1 MNKKSNQNNKASNKR
16 IDSILPL
23 IILFVLIAP
32 FFIYLCSMKE
42 IWFCD
47 EVYSYESANSGI
59 WFYENPMDNSGEW
72 LSGQVITDYL
82 TKGAKTFN
90 FIEIEKYLYTD
101 HVPLYFLIFRVVS
114 LINYGNLTKWTGL
127 SINIVCYLFS
137 AFFLYDFFKKVTKHN
152 YISAVSVAMIMIH
165 PMILSEATMIRMY
178 MMLTFETLLFL
189 HLAREKFYMDKKK
202 GLMVLKCFLLVA
214 VTSAGMLTHYYFW
227 IFVAVY
233 SFVFCIYLLI
243 SKKFKPLIAY
253 IITMIF
259 APGFVTLGFPL
270 VWKRTLFAKNSD
282 TPTMSA
288 ITSTIDRFKNTARF
302 KEISLMIINEFFPG
316 FGLNNKV
323 IAFIIL
329 FSVTVLVLAIVA
341 LICSLYLTKHKEEEE
356 KHIPFIIVITMLIYI
371 FAVGFTSVSLSIRY
385 LRNPIII
392 GFAALVAMI
401 IALAVPK
408 KGNFKVVSI
417 IALVIFS
424 LFFSFN
430 VYMSSKRDNI
440 EWLRARDVKDE
451 KNVLNTINK
460 KTVVVFSDTTDFKF
474 HCSFYDFRK
483 AGNLIRVDSNT
494 PYITSDCFESED
506 EIIVYCYRE
515 NNINDYCRFIENS
528 SNRTVISNTYV
539 GPSCYMN
546 VYSLKLS
553 E

>member
-189 HLAREKFYMDKKK
+189 HLAREKFFMDKKK
-202 GLMVLKCFLLVA
+202 GLMVLKSFLLVA

-243 SKKFKPLIAY
+243 SKKFKPLITY

-392 GFAALVAMI
+392 GFAALVSMI